1 MNPHK
6 FFRTLRSL
14 SVAAALLPS
23 LHAQPAPAPL
33 PKLLVENALLFT
45 MSPKQTK
52 PFLGYML
59 IASDGKILTVAAGA
73 PPATLQAQQVL
84 DVHGHWI
91 IPGFLSAHSHLW
103 QAAFRGLAADS
114 TLTGWLDAVYRDSG
128 DKAQPEDFYWFT
140 LAGALDHLQHGI
152 TAAYSFNYGGAAAC
166 SLATDVAHSCNGYA
180 FQAEEDSGIRFAHG
194 FDAGKAT
201 PEGVTPAYTATQAR
215 IPLKAFLDY
224 AQQQSTH
231 KGSGQY
237 LSTMISGY
245 AAFSNTERQAY
256 LDKAL
261 MDEFH
266 LANQSHYLEPP
277 ESAKE
282 EQAKFHWFTDSGLLS
297 HDLIWGHFIHTT
309 PEILAASGKAHA
321 AMSWNPLSNG
331 RLASGVADIP
341 TYLKDG
347 IRVGMGVDG
356 EASADLADPFE
367 NIRTGLYAIRD
378 KYESATIM
386 SPYDVLRLHN
396 LGSADV
402 LNVADKLGS
411 LEPGK
416 LADFLIID
424 PTRFGPVTDP
434 YASLVFITGE
444 RDLESVYVGGT
455 LRVHNGQMLN
465 QNLTKVDE
473 EVNRRVAR
481 IRAVQ

>member
-59 IASDGKILTVAAGA
+59 IASDGQILTVAAGA

-201 PEGVTPAYTATQAR
+201 PEGVTPAYTAPHPTQSFSRLRA
-215 IPLKAFLDY
+215 AAVH
-224 AQQQSTH
+224 AQ
-231 KGSGQY
+231 GQRPVPQHHDQR
-237 LSTMISGY
+237 LRS
-245 AAFSNTERQAY
+245 
-256 LDKAL
+256 L
-261 MDEFH
+261 
-266 LANQSHYLEPP
+266 LE
-277 ESAKE
+277 
-282 EQAKFHWFTDSGLLS
+282 HRTSGLS
-297 HDLIWGHFIHTT
+297 
-309 PEILAASGKAHA
+309 
-321 AMSWNPLSNG
+321 
-331 RLASGVADIP
+331 R
-341 TYLKDG
+341 
-347 IRVGMGVDG
+347 
-356 EASADLADPFE
+356 
-367 NIRTGLYAIRD
+367 
-378 KYESATIM
+378 
-386 SPYDVLRLHN
+386 
-396 LGSADV
+396 
-402 LNVADKLGS
+402 
-411 LEPGK
+411 
-416 LADFLIID
+416 
-424 PTRFGPVTDP
+424 
-434 YASLVFITGE
+434 
-444 RDLESVYVGGT
+444 
-455 LRVHNGQMLN
+455 
-465 QNLTKVDE
+465 
-473 EVNRRVAR
+473 
-481 IRAVQ
+481 

>member
-1 MNPHK
+1 MKPRNL
-6 FFRTLRSL
+6 FRSLRSL
-14 SVAAALLPS
+14 AITAAMLPS
-23 LHAQPAPAPL
+23 LHAQSISASQ

-45 MSPKQTK
+45 MSPDQKK
-52 PFLGYML
+52 PFIGYL
-59 IASDGKILTVAAGA
+59 LVAPDGRIVTVAAGA
-73 PPATLQAQQVL
+73 PPADLHAQQVL
-84 DVHGHWI
+84 DAHGHWI
-91 IPGFLSAHSHLW
+91 VPGFISAHSHLW

-152 TAAYSFNYGGAAAC
+152 TAAYSFNYGGHDKHPSA
-166 SLATDVAHSCNGYA
+166 DVAHTYNGYA
-180 FQAEEDSGIRFAHG
+180 FQAEEDSGIRFVHG
-194 FDAGKAT
+194 FDVGSAT
-201 PEGVTPAYTATQAR
+201 AEGITPAYTAANAR

-224 AQQQSTH
+224 AKDHDTQ
-231 KGSGQY
+231 KNGGQY

-245 AAFSNTERQAY
+245 TAFSNTERQAY

-331 RLASGVADIP
+331 RLASGIADIP
-341 TYLKDG
+341 TYLKYG

-367 NIRTGLYAIRD
+367 NMRTGLYAIRD
-378 KYESATIM
+378 KYESATVM
-386 SPYDVLRLHN
+386 SPYDVLRLHT

-424 PTRFGPVTDP
+424 PTRVGPVTDP
-434 YASLVFITGE
+434 YASLVFITSE

-455 LRVHNGQMLN
+455 LRVHNGQLLD
-465 QNLTKVDE
+465 QNLTKVNE
-473 EVNRRVAR
+473 EVNHRVAT
-481 IRAVQ
+481 IRAKP